1 MSKGKTRR
9 EMKPMV
15 LFLAVAVLHSCSVF
29 FCRPLLAASGPIF
42 EQPQQA
48 TSGPPQLRPTAP
60 GSSLLQGPEMP
71 TESSPTT
78 YILKAERTV
87 RLTLKDAFEQA
98 EEHNPEILKAKQDVS
113 LAAATVVSA
122 GARPN
127 PQLAVQ
133 MGFGPAWTK
142 TIAGN
147 TQQVGINQIVET
159 GGKRKARIKLS
170 KAQQTASSLQLEAIR
185 FDVRTRVRRAY
196 AELAAAQAY
205 TQLIENMRGLAEKL
219 VNIAS
224 ERFKAGAAAEAEVI
238 QAQLTANQYDAQSNS
253 AQGRIRQAQIQLSTL
268 LGQPVAP
275 NLVTEDQGLFRLQ
288 TAQSELVPA
297 PDQSMPDEANLLQS
311 ALAKR
316 PDLLVSQQQV
326 AVSIKQLGLARA
338 QRIPDLIL
346 GSGFAFTTF
355 QAPEPQQFGA
365 YLNVNV
371 DLPIFYRKQ
380 GEIMSAKVSIE
391 QAKTQT
397 VIAQNRLIAEV
408 KAAYE
413 NVRLARANIAKYRT
427 QLLAGATETVHLN
440 ELGYKYGR
448 NRLSDVILAQQ
459 SMQQINIG
467 YFDAVIAY
475 QNAWA
480 DLEKAVGQPLTF

>member
-1 MSKGKTRR
+1 MSKGKAQYR
-9 EMKPMV
+9 KPMV
-15 LFLAVAVLHSCSVF
+15 LLLAVTILQTWSVF
-29 FCRPLLAASGPIF
+29 FARPLLAASGPVF
-42 EQPQQA
+42 EQPQQ
-48 TSGPPQLRPTAP
+48 TMTGPPQLRPTAP
-60 GSSLLQGPEMP
+60 DSHVFQGPEMP
-71 TESSPTT
+71 TDTSSTT
-78 YILKAERTV
+78 YMLNAERTV
-87 RLTLKDAFEQA
+87 RLTLKEAFDQA
-98 EEHNPEILKAKQDVS
+98 EEQNPEILKAKQDVT
-113 LAAATVVSA
+113 LAAASVVTA
-122 GARPN
+122 GAIPN

-133 MGFGPAWTK
+133 VGFGPPWTK

-147 TQQVGINQIVET
+147 TQQVGVNQIIET
-159 GGKRKARIKLS
+159 GGKRAARIKLS
-170 KAQQTASSLQLEAIR
+170 KAQQAASSLQLEAIR
-185 FDVRTRVRRAY
+185 FDVRTRIRRAY

-205 TQLIENMRGLAEKL
+205 TQLIDKQRGLAETL
-219 VNIAS
+219 LNIAT
-224 ERFKAGAAAEAEVI
+224 ERFKAGAAPEAEII
-238 QAQLTANQYDAQSNS
+238 QARLAMNQYDAQRNS
-253 AQGRIRQAQIQLSTL
+253 AQGRIRQAQIQVSTL

-275 NLVTEDQGLFRLQ
+275 NLVAEDQGLFRLQ

-297 PDQSMPDEANLLQS
+297 PDQSMLDEANLLQS
-311 ALAKR
+311 ALSKR

-326 AVSIKQLGLARA
+326 AVSTKQLRLARA
-338 QRIPDLIL
+338 QRIPDLIV
-346 GSGFAFTTF
+346 GSGFVFTTF
-355 QAPEPQQFGA
+355 ERPEPQQYGV

-397 VIAQNRLIAEV
+397 VIAQNRLISEV

-427 QLLAGATETVHLN
+427 QLLAAATETVHLN

-459 SMQQINIG
+459 SMQQVNVG
-467 YFDAVIAY
+467 YFDAVVAY